1 MKELPPG
8 AKRVDKPAK
17 FRYNIIENLCPAFGK
32 IKSLGEYDNMVFSSI
47 EFLFYFMPATLAIYF
62 LIYFAGKLMHRNLRG
77 VGNMFLTFM
86 SLGFY
91 AFGAPKFFL
100 IMLFSIFMN
109 WLFGLWVDKVKDNRR
124 RAKQVIALMAVF
136 NLGLLGVYKYLTFLL
151 NSFNLWFTINLPVPK
166 ITLPIGISFFTFQA
180 MSYVIDVYR
189 GNGRVQ
195 KNFINVCLYISFFPQ
210 LIAGPIV
217 RYQTVADE
225 IMERRE
231 NLDDFIF
238 GVERFMRGLCKKM
251 LIANNLGLLVD
262 TAFALKPAELSVISA
277 WVAACAYL
285 MQVYYDFS
293 GYSDMA
299 IGLGRMFGFH
309 FLENFNF
316 PFICKSVGE
325 FWKRW
330 HISLGSWFTDY
341 LYIPLGGSR
350 VKLPRLIFNTLVVWT
365 LTGLWHGAAWTYFL
379 WGLGFGVFLVIERLT
394 GMGKWM
400 SKHRIGHFYA
410 MFVVVTI
417 TVMIRSDNLGVA
429 WTFYGSMFG
438 LNGAVLWDSLTG
450 VFLKEYGA
458 FLLAGV
464 IFSLPIP
471 QFLRDKLHVPA
482 SLMKIVGGIALAA
495 LTVAAISYVAVGS
508 YNPFIYFNF

>member
-1 MKELPPG
+1 
-8 AKRVDKPAK
+8 
-17 FRYNIIENLCPAFGK
+17 
-32 IKSLGEYDNMVFSSI
+32 MVFSSI
-47 EFLFYFMPATLAIYF
+47 EFLFYFLPVVLIGYYILKKWRKAANVF
-62 LIYFAGKLMHRNLRG
+62 LS
-77 VGNMFLTFM
+77 VM
-86 SLGFY
+86 SLSFY
-91 AFGAPKFFL
+91 AFGAPKFFP
-100 IMLFSIFMN
+100 IMMASIVVN
-109 WLFGLWVDKVKDNRR
+109 WLFGLWVDKVRDDRKK
-124 RAKQVIALMAVF
+124 AKLALTLMVVF
-136 NLGLLGVYKYLTFLL
+136 NLGLLGVFKYLMFLMNSL
-151 NSFNLWFTINLPVPK
+151 NAWFSLRLPVPQ

-195 KNFINVCLYISFFPQ
+195 KNLINVCLYISFFPQ

-225 IMERRE
+225 IDHRRE
-231 NLDDFIF
+231 NLDDFIE
-238 GVERFMRGLCKKM
+238 GTVRFMRGLCKKM
-251 LIANNLGLLVD
+251 LLANNLGLLVD
-262 TAFALKPAELSVISA
+262 TAFALETSQLSVVSA
-277 WVAACAYL
+277 WLAACAYL

-309 FLENFNF
+309 FLENFTY

-350 VKLPRLIFNTLVVWT
+350 VKTPRLVLNMMIVWT

-379 WGLGFGVFLVIERLT
+379 WGFGFGVFLVIERLT

-400 SKHRIGHFYA
+400 SRHAVGHFYA

-417 TVMIRSDNLGVA
+417 TVMIRSDNLHVA
-429 WTFYGSMFG
+429 RIFYGSMFG
-438 LNGAVLWDSLTG
+438 LGGAPFWNGLT
-450 VFLKEYGA
+450 GA
-458 FLLAGV
+458 FLREYGPFLAAGV
-464 IFSLPIP
+464 LFSLPVP
-471 QFLRDKLHVPA
+471 EFLRDRLHVPA
-482 SLMKIVGGIALAA
+482 NLMKVVGAAA
-495 LTVAAISYVAVGS
+495 LLGLTFIAISYVAVGS

>member
-1 MKELPPG
+1 
-8 AKRVDKPAK
+8 
-17 FRYNIIENLCPAFGK
+17 
-32 IKSLGEYDNMVFSSI
+32 MVFSSI
-47 EFLFYFMPATLAIYF
+47 EFLFYFLPATLIGYLILMRWRKAANIF
-62 LIYFAGKLMHRNLRG
+62 LS
-77 VGNMFLTFM
+77 VM

-100 IMLFSIFMN
+100 IMMFSIAMN
-109 WLFGLWVDKVKDNRR
+109 WLFGLWVDRVRGDRKK
-124 RAKQVIALMAVF
+124 AKLALTVMVVF
-136 NLGLLGVYKYLTFLL
+136 NLGLLGIYKYLMFIMNSL
-151 NSFNLWFTINLPVPK
+151 NMWFSLRLPVPQ

-189 GNGRVQ
+189 GKGQVQ
-195 KNFINVCLYISFFPQ
+195 KSLINVCLYISFFPQ

-225 IMERRE
+225 IQNRRE
-231 NLDDFIF
+231 NLDDFIE
-238 GVERFMRGLCKKM
+238 GTVRFMRGLCKKM
-251 LIANNLGLLVD
+251 LLANNLGLLVD
-262 TAFALKPAELSVISA
+262 TAFGLETAQLSVVSA
-277 WVAACAYL
+277 WLAACAYL
-285 MQVYYDFS
+285 MQVYFDFS

-309 FLENFNF
+309 FLENFTY

-350 VKLPRLIFNTLVVWT
+350 VKTPRLVFNMMVVWT

-379 WGLGFGVFLVIERLT
+379 WGFGFGVFLVIERLT

-400 SKHRIGHFYA
+400 SQHAIGHFYA

-417 TVMIRSDNLGVA
+417 TVMIRSDNLHVA
-429 WTFYGSMFG
+429 RIFYGSMFG
-438 LNGAVLWDSLTG
+438 LNGAPLWNPLTTA
-450 VFLKEYGA
+450 FLREYGP
-458 FLLAGV
+458 FLAAGV
-464 IFSLPIP
+464 LFSLPVP
-471 QFLRDKLHVPA
+471 EFLRDRLHLSP
-482 SLMKIVGGIALAA
+482 SFMKVAGSACLLGLTFIAVTYIV
-495 LTVAAISYVAVGS
+495 VGS